1 MKDINKKYI
10 RGFLRNYINKKYI
23 LENIELLEPKDDVN
37 IPTLEDYGHTL
48 QDIVDI
54 ITSEPLEKRNDFDED
69 IDVDTKTFWFEIDT
83 ELEDDEGDNLYL
95 RIDGAFDDNDIKIT
109 DIDVRDSDYE
119 LMIDLSNDLEDN
131 EAIIKHI
138 NEYLETLVF

>member
-23 LENIELLEPKDDVN
+23 LENIELPEPKDDVN

-95 RIDGAFDDNDIKIT
+95 RIDGEFDDNDIKIT